1 MVLAH
6 LSKSNSRTFQRL
18 SNNMQRIYKKTELNQ
33 TDTFI
38 SIYKQVQFTFD
49 NSTPSSINQR
59 NWNYQKN
66 SANASIVVTESTV
79 MTFKK
84 IKFKHF

>member
-1 MVLAH
+1 
-6 LSKSNSRTFQRL
+6 
-18 SNNMQRIYKKTELNQ
+18 MQRIYKKTELNQ